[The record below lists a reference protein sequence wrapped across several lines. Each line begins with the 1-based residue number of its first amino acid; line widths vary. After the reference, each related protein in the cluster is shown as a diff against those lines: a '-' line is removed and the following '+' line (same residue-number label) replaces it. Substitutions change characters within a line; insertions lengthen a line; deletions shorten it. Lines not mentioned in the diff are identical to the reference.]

1 MILFF
6 QSWVPNVEISYLE
19 QDFNFDIFRF
29 KTFYEPGFWCPPNHQ
44 LGYQIHC
51 ESRLA
56 SEWTDLRDQY
66 NLIKIFSLDGRFR
79 RPISINSIIMGYDS
93 WLN

>member
-29 KTFYEPGFWCPPNHQ
+29 KTFYEPGFWFQPNHQ
-44 LGYQIHC
+44 LGYQIHY

-56 SEWTDLRDQY
+56 SEWTNLRDRY
-66 NLIKIFSLDGRFR
+66 NLIKIFSLKILLSKLAVHDGRPVLGDPF
-79 RPISINSIIMGYDS
+79 
-93 WLN
+93 L